1 MHVVVTGGAGFLG
14 QRLVREILKRGELTD
29 QQGRRRKVERI
40 TIFDQVAPQ
49 PAIDDKRVRVVTGNL
64 TDANDLKSALDGD
77 ADSIFHLAS
86 VVSGGAEADLQLG
99 LRVNLDGTR
108 LLLDLAADSG
118 RKPKFLFASSLAVYG
133 GPDATKVT
141 DATTPTPMSSY
152 GVQKLCCEYI
162 IGDYDRRGLVD
173 GRAMRFPTVAVRPGK
188 PNLANSSFISSVIRE
203 PMAGQDAVCPV
214 PEDLPIALMSP
225 GKLIDAV
232 IRVHDLSSAEF
243 GWPRTLVL
251 PAVQVDVRE
260 MLDALEAV
268 AGPEARARVR
278 FAADDKIISM
288 VRSWPAEVT
297 SERARRL
304 GIETDSDAMS
314 FVRQY
319 AEEQGFAR

>member
-29 QQGRRRKVERI
+29 QQDRRRKVERI

-49 PAIDDKRVRVVTGNL
+49 PAIDDKRVRVVTGDL

-319 AEEQGFAR
+319 AEEQGFVR

>member
-14 QRLVREILKRGELTD
+14 QRLVREILTRGELTD
-29 QQGRRRKVERI
+29 QQDRRRKVERI
-40 TIFDQVAPQ
+40 TIFDQIAPQ
-49 PAIDDKRVRVVTGNL
+49 PAIDDSRVRVVTGDMN
-64 TDANDLKSALDGD
+64 DAEVLKSALDGD

-203 PMAGQDAVCPV
+203 PLAGMETVCPV
-214 PEDLPIALMSP
+214 PDDLPIALMSP
-225 GKLIDAV
+225 GKLIGAV
-232 IRVHDLSSAEF
+232 IRVHDLTSAEF

-278 FAADDKIISM
+278 FAANDGIISM

-319 AEEQGFAR
+319 AEEQGIAR